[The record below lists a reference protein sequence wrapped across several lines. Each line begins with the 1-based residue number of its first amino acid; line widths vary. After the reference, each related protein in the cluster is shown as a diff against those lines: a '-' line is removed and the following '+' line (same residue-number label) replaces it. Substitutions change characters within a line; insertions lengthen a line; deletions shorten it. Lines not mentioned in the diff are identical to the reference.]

1 MMAIQIQTEKI
12 LELTEEVS
20 SHKEKLNYKKDVES
34 KNLKLEE
41 LLQSERKNLEELK
54 TQLALEINKNSVLL
68 SAKEEFSD
76 RFKTLANEILDKK
89 TKAFADYNQE
99 K

>member
-1 MMAIQIQTEKI
+1 M
-12 LELTEEVS
+12 
-20 SHKEKLNYKKDVES
+20 
-34 KNLKLEE
+34 
-41 LLQSERKNLEELK
+41 
-54 TQLALEINKNSVLL
+54 QLALEINKNSVLL

-99 K
+99 KLSQLL